1 MTRYAAPDRD
11 LELQGHYAGAVTRL
25 AAYLIDS
32 ATLSFLY
39 AVGATVFE
47 FLLADVLGIDFDV
60 ADSPVVASVALA
72 VWSFLYFAVPL
83 AASGRTF
90 GSAVLGLRVVRS
102 DGHELDAVH
111 AVVRVLVFPL
121 SFLFFGIG
129 FLPIL
134 VRRDRHAL
142 QDLIVDTAVVYA
154 WDARAARLRLL
165 ARAPDSSDA
174 PGGTS
179 TAAGRLA

>member
-1 MTRYAAPDRD
+1 
-11 LELQGHYAGAVTRL
+11 
-25 AAYLIDS
+25 
-32 ATLSFLY
+32 
-39 AVGATVFE
+39 
-47 FLLADVLGIDFDV
+47 VLGLDFDV
-60 ADSPVVASVALA
+60 ADHPVVASVALA

-90 GSAVLGLRVVRS
+90 GSAILGLRVVRS
-102 DGHELDAVH
+102 DGQELDPGH
-111 AVVRVLVFPL
+111 AALRVLVLPL

-134 VRRDRHAL
+134 LRRDRRAL
-142 QDLIVDTAVVYA
+142 QDLIADTAVVYA

-165 ARAPDSSDA
+165 ARAPESGDA

>member
-1 MTRYAAPDRD
+1 MTQFAAPGRD

-32 ATLSFLY
+32 VTLSFLF
-39 AVGATVFE
+39 ALGATVFE
-47 FLLADVLGIDFDV
+47 FLVAEVLGIDFDV
-60 ADSPVVASVALA
+60 ADAPVAATIALA

-90 GSAVLGLRVVRS
+90 GSAILGLRVVRS
-102 DGHELDAVH
+102 DGRELDPGH
-111 AVVRVLVFPL
+111 AVIRVLVFPL
-121 SFLFFGIG
+121 SFLLFGVG
-129 FLPIL
+129 FLIIL
-134 VRRDRHAL
+134 VRHDRRAL
-142 QDLIVDTAVVYA
+142 QDLIADTAVVYA

-165 ARAPDSSDA
+165 ARAPAGGDE

-179 TAAGRLA
+179 TVPSPLA